1 MNEMIEVEGVS
12 VNRIE
17 YKGQPVITFRMVD
30 ELHDRPEGAARHSF
44 NRHRAQF
51 EEGYHFFDLPFDEWS
66 TLTAV
71 NNINGGPDTA
81 VPLTDGCPDTGQRNP
96 IKFFTQAGYLML
108 VKPFNDERAWKVQ
121 DCLVRSYFKAKELF
135 EEHGENLGG
144 FKLPGKLSF
153 SLLAKEM
160 KGAMAMAKT
169 YGMTEIGA
177 RHFTNE
183 AILGQYGLDIMASMG
198 LDRQSFAGVEIHPPG
213 TRMDS
218 REFLVMLLS
227 KKVWVLDPG
236 DGKRVL
242 APVGNLVQDGLA
254 GADVSVLQ
262 TYGMKMTAAGEVFFH
277 PAVIKGKLLA
287 REALTIEDIKACLLA
302 LPDARAAQLRINGSP
317 VRGVLLPLAEP
328 DELLPVGVSSEVLQ

>member
-12 VNRIE
+12 ISRIE
-17 YKGQPVITFRMVD
+17 YREKPVITFRMVD
-30 ELHDRPEGAARHSF
+30 ELHDRPEGTARKAF
-44 NRHRAQF
+44 HRNKDRF
-51 EEGYHFFDLPFDEWS
+51 EEGYHFFDVSYAEWS
-66 TLTAV
+66 KIPAV
-71 NNINGGPDTA
+71 S
-81 VPLTDGCPDTGQRNP
+81 LTDGYKQGNSM
-96 IKFFTQAGYLML
+96 KFFTQAGYLML

>member
-160 KGAMAMAKT
+160 KGTMAMAKT

-198 LDRQSFAGVEIHPPG
+198 LDNHDVDGDALSDGLLQDIVRSKIGLR
-213 TRMDS
+213 TRS
-218 REFLVMLLS
+218 GAKKTLS
-227 KKVWVLDPG
+227 IID
-236 DGKRVL
+236 VL
-242 APVGNLVQDGLA
+242 ALGPESEFAAALHSYGLKCLKDALFIHCRTVLERLLRGTAWATQDISDILMA
-254 GADVSVLQ
+254 VPGARRS
-262 TYGMKMTAAGEVFFH
+262 
-277 PAVIKGKLLA
+277 
-287 REALTIEDIKACLLA
+287 
-302 LPDARAAQLRINGSP
+302 QLRLNGSP
-317 VRGVLLPLAEP
+317 VRGVSIPMTVLQKPMVA
-328 DELLPVGVSSEVLQ
+328 GTEVLQ